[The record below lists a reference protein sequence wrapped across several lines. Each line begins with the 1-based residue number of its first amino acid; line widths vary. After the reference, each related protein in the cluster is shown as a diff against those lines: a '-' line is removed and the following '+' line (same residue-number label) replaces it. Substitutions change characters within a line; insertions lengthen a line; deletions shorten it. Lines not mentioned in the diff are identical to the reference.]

1 MNSYIN
7 NILLEFFNWERAA
20 GAAGGSDTLDLIC
33 NDCFYCRN
41 KETYPPF
48 KNGRYLEEYLFSY
61 AKRIC
66 RGARV
71 VYDRSGKLYI
81 PALWTNFQIEDWFD
95 RERDTMQ
102 RALDKFIEEHP
113 CPAGYFTFVQY
124 DDGPKL
130 RLPEKT
136 LVYGACSGN
145 IPLPLI
151 YEDADERLVRAC
163 VGAGAGGAGGA
174 GARGRDIFASF
185 VGTDTHHSR
194 RALINMY
201 QNNPRFVFRDR
212 GGWSAQVDANSQKAF
227 IELSLRSK
235 FVLCPRGYGRSSFRF
250 FEVLKMP
257 GAGIP
262 VYIWDDHEWLPY
274 KDILDYS
281 RFCVSINVK
290 DLGRLQEILEN
301 ISDEKYMEM
310 KREGAAVASVFGLE
324 FMCRFLVGR
333 GAAAA

>member
-7 NILLEFFNWERAA
+7 NILLEFFDW
-20 GAAGGSDTLDLIC
+20 GSAAGGGTLDLIQ

-41 KETYPPF
+41 KDTYPPF
-48 KNGRYLEEYLFSY
+48 KNGRYLEEYLFNY
-61 AKRIC
+61 AKRIVG
-66 RGARV
+66 RGAHV

-95 RERDTMQ
+95 RERGSMQ

-151 YEDADERLVRAC
+151 YEDAEQRLVRAC
-163 VGAGAGGAGGA
+163 AGGAGGA
-174 GARGRDIFASF
+174 HDIFASF
-185 VGTDTHHSR
+185 VGTNTHSVR
-194 RALINMY
+194 GELINMY
-201 QNNPRFVFRDR
+201 KNNPRFVFSVR
-212 GGWSAQVDANSQKAF
+212 GGWSAEVDSNSQKAF
-227 IELSLRSK
+227 IDLSLRSK

-290 DLGRLQEILEN
+290 DMGRLCEILEN
-301 ISDEKYMEM
+301 ISEEKYLEM
-310 KREGAAVASVFGLE
+310 KRVGAAVASVFGLE

-333 GAAAA
+333 GVGAGAA